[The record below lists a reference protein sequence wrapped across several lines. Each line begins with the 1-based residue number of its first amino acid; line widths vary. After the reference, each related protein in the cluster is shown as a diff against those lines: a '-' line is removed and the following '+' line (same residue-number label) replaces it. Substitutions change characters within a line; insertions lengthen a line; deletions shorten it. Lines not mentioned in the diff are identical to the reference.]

1 MKFDAATQACHDKR
15 PHLTV
20 KIPGG
25 VWLTKYALT
34 KGIEYAEHA
43 YDCFDVRRVDGDW
56 THEKEGYVSV
66 RFDRGTAFGEGSML
80 FHNKD
85 YHFSLEAAQAR
96 VAAMVAAKRK
106 SVEKMLAKLDATAN
120 KVTTFA
126 SVPDKEG

>member
-1 MKFDAATQACHDKR
+1 MKFDDATKARYDQR
-15 PHLTV
+15 PPRHV

-43 YDCFDVRRVDGDW
+43 YDCFDVRWVDDNW
-56 THEKEGYVSV
+56 THEKQGYVSV
-66 RFDRGTAFGEGSML
+66 RFDRGTTFGVGSMS

-85 YHFSLEAAQAR
+85 FHFTLEAAQAR
-96 VAAMVAAKRK
+96 VTAMVAAKRK

-126 SVPDKEG
+126 SVPDTED